1 MQHSTLLK
9 PKGKKLNNP
18 GTQTI
23 PETEPEQNG
32 NRAFDFLNYFL
43 LESKKLGKRERIFRI
58 LERRP
63 GDHSAHA
70 SVGNVCLLKASGNL

>member
-1 MQHSTLLK
+1 MQQGTLLM
-9 PKGKKLNNP
+9 PKGKNLNNP

-43 LESKKLGKRERIFRI
+43 LESKKIREKRKDFQDSRE
-58 LERRP
+58 ETRR
-63 GDHSAHA
+63 S
-70 SVGNVCLLKASGNL
+70 